1 MGYPPFSNSGHAGF
15 NSREMGMG
23 DDYYKLPEVEEHIY
37 NIKNAYIR
45 GDYVDPIR
53 VRVIDGVPFVRR
65 ALPFKSRNDGM

>member
-1 MGYPPFSNSGHAGF
+1 
-15 NSREMGMG
+15 MG